1 VQRAGPGKWA
11 SCIRVLDPVEGETK
25 QVIEMNEEDEAA
37 VSVCVARFADR
48 PGEQFVLVGTA
59 TGMKLGESLSDF

>member
-1 VQRAGPGKWA
+1 
-11 SCIRVLDPVEGETK
+11 
-25 QVIEMNEEDEAA
+25 VIEMNEEDEAA